1 MPGTLLLLIEPDA
14 QTAAQ
19 LSTVLE
25 RAGYRVSVAPSG
37 KEGLINAWRDQPDGI
52 ILELALPD
60 LPASDLLGKL
70 RQDRRTMRTPI
81 FGLTRLRDPAAI
93 AAAMEAG
100 LNQCIIKDANALEL
114 LLSGLSSA
122 GLSTRQRVDAAGR
135 VRQGSL
141 AAVVAAK
148 GGVGASSLCANL
160 AHLIAKASG
169 EGSTALVDLAL
180 PMGSLHQLM
189 GVSSPHGWPDLSHED
204 VLEALHS
211 LIDDLPIPKPWAAW
225 LLPGARR
232 PEESER
238 LSKIDLGALLQG
250 LRTHF
255 AHVWLDLGR
264 GLGPPAMLAFTQ
276 ANLVLI
282 IFPPDPD
289 GVASTRAIRDYLIGE
304 GVAASRIHLISNR
317 TLPAESLTATSLGK
331 ALGQEVLAALPYMED
346 RFSLANVLRA
356 PLDLRFPE
364 ERVTLALQEL
374 ATRILEMLAPAGA
387 PTSP

>member
-1 MPGTLLLLIEPDA
+1 MPGTLLLLIEPDSR
-14 QTAAQ
+14 TAAR

-37 KEGLINAWRDQPDGI
+37 KEGLINAWRDQPGGI

-81 FGLTRLRDPAAI
+81 FGLTRLRDPCAI

-100 LNQCIIKDANALEL
+100 LNQCIIKDANSLEL
-114 LLSGLSSA
+114 LLSGLASA
-122 GLSTRQRVDAAGR
+122 GLTARQRVDTAGR

-141 AAVVAAK
+141 TAVVAAK

-160 AHLIAKASG
+160 AHLIAQSSG
-169 EGSTALVDLAL
+169 EGSTGLVDLAL

-189 GVSSPHGWPDLSHED
+189 GVSSPHGWPDLSNRD
-204 VLEALHS
+204 ALEALHS
-211 LIDDLPIPKPWAAW
+211 LIEDLPMPKPWAAW

-232 PEESER
+232 PEEAER
-238 LSKIDLGALLQG
+238 LRKIDLGALLQG
-250 LRTHF
+250 LRTRF

-264 GLGPPAMLAFTQ
+264 GLGPPAMLAFAQ

-282 IFPPDPD
+282 IFPPDRD
-289 GVASTRAIRDYLIGE
+289 GAAAARAIREHIVGE

-317 TLPAESLTATSLGK
+317 TLPSEGLTATALAK
-331 ALGQEVLAALPYMED
+331 AVGQDVLAAIPYMED
-346 RFSLANVLRA
+346 RFSLANALRA
-356 PLDLRFPE
+356 PLNLRFPE
-364 ERVTLALQEL
+364 ERATLALQDL
-374 ATRILEMLAPAGA
+374 ATRMLEMLAAPGGPARQ
-387 PTSP
+387 